1 MKNVW
6 VSIREQWGVQ
16 NTKGKY
22 GDARICEGVGP
33 KKTMRGI
40 LPKARGYSHGG
51 VHVGVPPSPHEDQN
65 VHTPGEGYRRLRIVE
80 DLAEIRMRGIIAKKH
95 ADIDGE
101 E

>member
-6 VSIREQWGVQ
+6 VSIGEQWGVQ
-16 NTKGKY
+16 NTKGKD

-33 KKTMRGI
+33 KKNHEGYITKSKGI
-40 LPKARGYSHGG
+40 FTWGST
-51 VHVGVPPSPHEDQN
+51 PSPHEDQN
-65 VHTPGEGYRRLRIVE
+65 VQTPGEGYRRLRIVE
-80 DLAEIRMRGIIAKKH
+80 DLAEKRMRGIIAKKH

>member
-6 VSIREQWGVQ
+6 VSIGEQWGVQ
-16 NTKGKY
+16 NTKGKD

-33 KKTMRGI
+33 KKDQK

-51 VHVGVPPSPHEDQN
+51 VPPSPHEDQN
-65 VHTPGEGYRRLRIVE
+65 VQTPGEGYRRLRIVG
-80 DLAEIRMRGIIAKKH
+80 DLAEKRMRGIIAKKH

>member
-6 VSIREQWGVQ
+6 VSIGEQWGVQ
-16 NTKGKY
+16 NTKGKH
-22 GDARICEGVGP
+22 GDAGFVKGWAP

-51 VHVGVPPSPHEDQN
+51 VPPSPHEDQN
-65 VHTPGEGYRRLRIVE
+65 VQTPGEGYRRLRIVG
-80 DLAEIRMRGIIAKKH
+80 DLAEKRMRGIIAKKH